1 MKPSDKIILDSLR
14 KGECSHISEVQWLLV
29 EKAVTDAGDVRSV
42 TGMAQTIIFNAIRKG
57 RFSSRSEAGR
67 YAANMRWKGQGERTT
82 GTSGGQGNAKGKIDN
97 AFLRQIFTEE
107 ETLSEKYRLDGE
119 GMTAGDAQSL
129 ASAAMFRK
137 YGTDSLKA
145 LSDAPFSVQESF
157 TDPSSQEFGTRTY
170 DFSPRDYKMV
180 RDAVPQISADDA
192 KKLTQ
197 YLLDN
202 NAFGDTSEMSN
213 EEMGREF
220 RMYLDEALGGGSSD
234 DQGSMPD
241 NAEDKAYERMGVSGR
256 KINTRKL
263 SADDRE
269 ELNQTAGIGRGELI
283 DSLLDANPGAEVGAK
298 APKTPKATDVDART
312 ATKIKDGNIS
322 DLSRIISRDLQS
334 QGKEVP
340 YNLVPYLDAL
350 RQMDS
355 ADDVYGV
362 ESGKSIIAYAL
373 SNMTSYKGPTARAV
387 KAELKS
393 RMKASKAPQ
402 IPASQFGLDDPT
414 GTMDTVRAQDR
425 MRSRGIDAQNALFQ
439 D

>member
-14 KGECSHISEVQWLLV
+14 KGECFHIPEAQWLLV
-29 EKAVTDAGDVRSV
+29 EKAVSDAGDVRSV
-42 TGMAQTIIFNAIRKG
+42 TGMAQTIIFDAIKKG

-67 YAANMRWKGQGERTT
+67 YAANMRWKGQGEKTV
-82 GTSGGQGNAKGKIDN
+82 SSSKGSK
-97 AFLRQIFTEE
+97 Q
-107 ETLSEKYRLDGE
+107 K
-119 GMTAGDAQSL
+119 
-129 ASAAMFRK
+129 
-137 YGTDSLKA
+137 
-145 LSDAPFSVQESF
+145 
-157 TDPSSQEFGTRTY
+157 Y

-180 RDAVPQISADDA
+180 REAVPQISADDA

-202 NAFGDTSEMSN
+202 NAFGDTSEMSL
-213 EEMGREF
+213 EQMGREF
-220 RMYLDEALGGGSSD
+220 RMYLDDALGGGGSD
-234 DQGSMPD
+234 EQGSMPN

-269 ELNQTAGIGRGELI
+269 ELNQTAGIARGELI
-283 DSLLDANPGAEVGAK
+283 DSLLDANPEAEVGASVS
-298 APKTPKATDVDART
+298 KTPKATDIDART
-312 ATKIKDGNIS
+312 ATTIREGNIS
-322 DLSRIISRDLQS
+322 DLSRIISRDFRS

-373 SNMTSYKGPTARAV
+373 SNMASYKGPTARAV
-387 KAELKS
+387 KAELKR
-393 RMKASKAPQ
+393 RMKESKAPL
-402 IPASQFGLDDPT
+402 IPASQFGLDDG
-414 GTMDTVRAQDR
+414 GTMETARRQEA
-425 MRSRGIDAQNALFQ
+425 MRGRGIDALNTLFN

>member
-1 MKPSDKIILDSLR
+1 MKSSDKTILESLR
-14 KGECSHISEVQWLLV
+14 KNECSHIPADQWLLV
-29 EKAVTDAGDVRSV
+29 EKAVTDAGDIRQVR
-42 TGMAQTIIFNAIRKG
+42 GMAQTIIFDAIRKG
-57 RFSSRSEAGR
+57 RFGSRSEAGR
-67 YAANMRWKGQGERTT
+67 YAANQRWKGQGKKTVS
-82 GTSGGQGNAKGKIDN
+82 SGKGSK
-97 AFLRQIFTEE
+97 Q
-107 ETLSEKYRLDGE
+107 K
-119 GMTAGDAQSL
+119 
-129 ASAAMFRK
+129 
-137 YGTDSLKA
+137 
-145 LSDAPFSVQESF
+145 
-157 TDPSSQEFGTRTY
+157 Y
-170 DFSPRDYKMV
+170 DFSPQDYKMV
-180 RDAVPQISADDA
+180 REAVPQISADDA

-202 NAFGDTSEMSN
+202 NAFGDTSEMST

-256 KINTRKL
+256 KINARKL

-298 APKTPKATDVDART
+298 APKTPKATDIDART
-312 ATKIKDGNIS
+312 ATKIKEGNIS
-322 DLSRIISRDLQS
+322 DLSRLISRDLQS

-387 KAELKS
+387 KAELKR
-393 RMKASKAPQ
+393 RMTASKAPL

-425 MRSRGIDAQNALFQ
+425 MRGRAIDAQNAFFQ

>member
-42 TGMAQTIIFNAIRKG
+42 TGMAQTIIFDAIRKG

-67 YAANMRWKGQGERTT
+67 YAANMRWRGNNA
-82 GTSGGQGNAKGKIDN
+82 GGLGAAKVKAEAD
-97 AFLRQIFTEE
+97 AR
-107 ETLSEKYRLDGE
+107 
-119 GMTAGDAQSL
+119 AGRGAGRDKDLYGRPL
-129 ASAAMFRK
+129 AGSK
-137 YGTDSLKA
+137 QK
-145 LSDAPFSVQESF
+145 
-157 TDPSSQEFGTRTY
+157 Y
-170 DFSPRDYKMV
+170 DFSPQDYKMV

-220 RMYLDEALGGGSSD
+220 RMYLDDALGGGEDSD
-234 DQGSMPD
+234 ESGSMPD

-283 DSLLDANPGAEVGAK
+283 DSLLDANPGAEVGASV
-298 APKTPKATDVDART
+298 PKTPKATDVDART
-312 ATKIKDGNIS
+312 ATKIKEGNIS

-334 QGKEVP
+334 QGKKVP

-362 ESGKSIIAYAL
+362 ESGKSVIAYAL
-373 SNMTSYKGPTARAV
+373 SNMASYKGPTARAV

-402 IPASQFGLDDPT
+402 IPASQFEDIDSINTLDI
-414 GTMDTVRAQDR
+414 VRAQDR
-425 MRSRGIDAQNALFQ
+425 QNALSQ
-439 D
+439 G

>member
-14 KGECSHISEVQWLLV
+14 KGECSHISEAQWLLV

-42 TGMAQTIIFNAIRKG
+42 TGMAQTIIFDAIKKG

-67 YAANMRWKGQGERTT
+67 YAANMRWKGQGEKTV
-82 GTSGGQGNAKGKIDN
+82 SSSKGSK
-97 AFLRQIFTEE
+97 Q
-107 ETLSEKYRLDGE
+107 K
-119 GMTAGDAQSL
+119 
-129 ASAAMFRK
+129 
-137 YGTDSLKA
+137 
-145 LSDAPFSVQESF
+145 
-157 TDPSSQEFGTRTY
+157 Y

-180 RDAVPQISADDA
+180 REAVPQISADDA

-202 NAFGDTSEMSN
+202 NAFGDTSEMSL
-213 EEMGREF
+213 EQMGREF
-220 RMYLDEALGGGSSD
+220 RMYLDDALGGGGSD
-234 DQGSMPD
+234 EQGSMPN

-269 ELNQTAGIGRGELI
+269 ELNQTAGIARGELI
-283 DSLLDANPGAEVGAK
+283 DSLLDANPEAEVGASVS
-298 APKTPKATDVDART
+298 KTPKATDIDART
-312 ATKIKDGNIS
+312 ATTIREGNIS
-322 DLSRIISRDLQS
+322 DLSRIISRDFRS

-373 SNMTSYKGPTARAV
+373 SNMASYKGPTARAV
-387 KAELKS
+387 KAELKR
-393 RMKASKAPQ
+393 RMKESKAPL
-402 IPASQFGLDDPT
+402 IPASQFGLDDG
-414 GTMDTVRAQDR
+414 GTMETARRQEA
-425 MRSRGIDAQNALFQ
+425 MRGRGIDALNTLFN

>member
-29 EKAVTDAGDVRSV
+29 EKAVTDAGDVRNV
-42 TGMAQTIIFNAIRKG
+42 TGMAQTIIFDAIRKG

-67 YAANMRWKGQGERTT
+67 YAANMRWKGQGEKTVS
-82 GTSGGQGNAKGKIDN
+82 SGKGSK
-97 AFLRQIFTEE
+97 Q
-107 ETLSEKYRLDGE
+107 K
-119 GMTAGDAQSL
+119 
-129 ASAAMFRK
+129 
-137 YGTDSLKA
+137 
-145 LSDAPFSVQESF
+145 
-157 TDPSSQEFGTRTY
+157 Y

-220 RMYLDEALGGGSSD
+220 RMYLDEALGGGGSD
-234 DQGSMPD
+234 EQGSMPD

-283 DSLLDANPGAEVGAK
+283 DSLLDANPGAEVGAN
-298 APKTPKATDVDART
+298 ASKTQTASIDLGDGSEGRIPNPPGGKSQKETAGVDART
-312 ATKIKDGNIS
+312 ATKIKEGNIS

-373 SNMTSYKGPTARAV
+373 SNMASYKGATARAV